1 MTPDLPT
8 LCDQLE
14 TRFGEGDYLTLP
26 EQHTLLLAL
35 REIADAHKR
44 RDEILTG
51 RMEAEVVRMIRPPK
65 LSVVE
70 GGGDAA

>member
-1 MTPDLPT
+1 VTPDLPT

-14 TRFGEGDYLTLP
+14 TRFGEGDYLLHV
-26 EQHTLLLAL
+26 EQDQLLRAL

-44 RDEILTG
+44 RDEIMDG
-51 RMEAEVVRMIRPPK
+51 RVSAEVVRLRTPPR
-65 LSVVE
+65 LAVVD